1 VEITAVIVDAGPLIA
16 YGNAGDKHHETF
28 LDFLETHSGPFIV
41 PMLVIAEV
49 THVLCR
55 DLGVV
60 AEQKFL
66 NDLDEDDFQ
75 VEPVVDEDWPRIRE
89 LVAQYRGFPL
99 GTVDAS
105 VVATAERLEI
115 TQVATVDLRHFRNV
129 EPRHCPA
136 FTLLPYDDT

>member
-1 VEITAVIVDAGPLIA
+1 MIVDAGPLIA
-16 YGNAGDKHHETF
+16 YGNAGDKHHATF
-28 LDFLETHSGPFIV
+28 LDFLENHSGPFIV
-41 PMLVIAEV
+41 PILVIAEV

-75 VEPVVDEDWPRIRE
+75 VEPVADGDWTRIRA

-105 VVATAERLEI
+105 VVAAAERLEI
-115 TQVATVDLRHFRNV
+115 TQVATVDLRHFRAV
-129 EPRHCPA
+129 EPNHCQA
-136 FTLLPYDDT
+136 FTLLPYDDV

>member
-1 VEITAVIVDAGPLIA
+1 MEITAVIVDAGPLIA

-28 LDFLETHSGPFIV
+28 LDVLETYSGPFIV

-75 VEPVVDEDWPRIRE
+75 V
-89 LVAQYRGFPL
+89 
-99 GTVDAS
+99 
-105 VVATAERLEI
+105 
-115 TQVATVDLRHFRNV
+115 
-129 EPRHCPA
+129 
-136 FTLLPYDDT
+136 